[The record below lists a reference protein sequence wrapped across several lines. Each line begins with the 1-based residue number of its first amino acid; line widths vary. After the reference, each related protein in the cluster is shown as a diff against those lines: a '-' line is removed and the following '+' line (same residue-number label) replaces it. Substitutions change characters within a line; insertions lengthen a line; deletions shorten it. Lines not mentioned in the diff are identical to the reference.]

1 MYISARQA
9 EKQKEKNNLTHN
21 IKGGKMIKDKKTLAI
36 LRRKEIQAKT
46 AKVQARSGV
55 TPSEYAKK
63 FNKGALIKVGHLDY
77 FRK

>member
-1 MYISARQA
+1 
-9 EKQKEKNNLTHN
+9 
-21 IKGGKMIKDKKTLAI
+21 MIKDKKTLAI

-55 TPSEYAKK
+55 TPSEYTKK
-63 FNKGALIKVGHLDY
+63 FSKGALIKVGHLDY